1 MERRD
6 LLKGVAALGA
16 ASSLTGGSALADG
29 SPEVIPLK
37 GLDSQLAQLQQQ
49 PLINQAQAQK
59 VMEEYDLS
67 GMLAANPVNV
77 YYLTNT
83 IPIGVKM
90 RWEYPAFA
98 SLPRGADQQ
107 PFLITTTAQL
117 WDLVNGDRWVP
128 EMIPYSGPSNWRDY
142 IGEDALPPTVE
153 PTAGRRGYAVRGD
166 SPLGPRE
173 KAWADSQKNYQ
184 PSPTPEWALAR
195 AMRES
200 GITKGRVAVD
210 DMRIAY
216 LLERIGVAD
225 DIEFVDG
232 DNLFR
237 RIRYVKSPVEVE
249 YLRIAGRNNHEAA
262 MATIQSIGAGMS
274 FPEVEQRFMTECAAR
289 GNDMA
294 FVIAGVTLGLFPDA
308 EVREGQP
315 FLVDAVSSFYQYHG
329 DFARSIVLGEPSKAV
344 QDRTAAQNA
353 AREST
358 YSMLKP
364 GTKYSELRTAGF
376 EAFRKAGQNPEVL
389 IVNPHSL
396 GLQHTDQPYRD
407 DSPWRVGEDLTLEA
421 GMVITVDLPYVEV
434 GFGAGH
440 NEDLVL
446 ITEDGYE
453 PLHDEVDT
461 LLIV

>member
-6 LLKGVAALGA
+6 ILTGAAALGA
-16 ASSLTGGSALADG
+16 TAPLLSAPSAAQPRVDAVSLAPLDG
-29 SPEVIPLK
+29 
-37 GLDSQLAQLQQQ
+37 QLAGLQQQ
-49 PLINQAQAQK
+49 PLINHAQAQK
-59 VMEEYDLS
+59 VMEEYDLA

-83 IPIGVKM
+83 IPVGVKM

-98 SLPRGADQQ
+98 SLPRDPDQQ
-107 PFLITTTAQL
+107 TFLVTTTAQL

-128 EMIPYSGPSNWRDY
+128 EMIPYSGPANWRDY
-142 IGEDALPPTVE
+142 IGEGALPPTVE
-153 PTAGRRGYAVRGD
+153 PQAGQRGYAVRGD

-237 RIRYVKSPVEVE
+237 RIRYVKSPTEIE

-262 MATIQSIGAGMS
+262 MATIRTIAPGMS

-308 EVREGQP
+308 EVAEGQP
-315 FLVDAVSSFYQYHG
+315 FLVDAVSSFRQYHG
-329 DFARSIVLGEPSKAV
+329 DFARSIVVGEPSKAIR
-344 QDRTAAQNA
+344 DRTEAQNA
-353 AREST
+353 SREAT
-358 YSMLKP
+358 YSLLKP
-364 GTKYSELRTAGF
+364 GTKYSEIRSTGF
-376 EAFRKAGQNPEVL
+376 EAFKKAGQNPDVL

-446 ITEDGYE
+446 ITEDGFE